1 MMGLCPPMSY
11 QDIWQAVRMCDFNG
25 DGRINR
31 MEMFLLF
38 KKIQGINMGM
48 MQPMMMSGMGMGWGF

>member
-11 QDIWQAVRMCDFNG
+11 QDIWQAIMMCDFNG

-48 MQPMMMSGMGMGWGF
+48 MQPMMMPGMGMGWGF